1 LIASMLFGVKATD
14 SVSIAIAIL
23 VMLAMAVLA
32 GSLPAHRATKVD
44 PTDALR
50 RE

>member
-1 LIASMLFGVKATD
+1 VFNQAKKEPVT
-14 SVSIAIAIL
+14 IAIAIL

-32 GSLPAHRATKVD
+32 GHLPARQATNVD
-44 PTDALR
+44 PMDALR